1 MNETSKNVTYLIR
14 SPLSSRDYARFG
26 IDEWKNRGWNV
37 RVFDFTK
44 ILNRRFWSYVGG
56 DQLTKRFSGLTVF
69 ETAKEAINEIEKIES
84 NSVFVDLLG
93 ENFSELKFKALAK
106 QKGKI
111 IQLNLGHHPG
121 IEVAQTLF
129 KKFRERCYI
138 QKFYFNLWSEKYL

>member
-1 MNETSKNVTYLIR
+1 MNETCKNVTYLIR
-14 SPLSSRDYARFG
+14 SPLSLRDYTRFG

-44 ILNRRFWSYVGG
+44 ILNQRFWSYVGG
-56 DQLTKRFSGLTVF
+56 DQLTHRFSGLTVF

-106 QKGKI
+106 QRKI

-129 KKFRERCYI
+129 KKI
-138 QKFYFNLWSEKYL
+138 QRAVLHPEVLFQFMVRKYL